1 MSDLISRIHEAD
13 GRFEI
18 AVTGGGAS
26 VISQLLSVP
35 GASNSVL
42 NAVVPYSFAAL
53 SQYIGTEPEGACS
66 EHTARRMASRAYLSA
81 ISKYSGKVLGIGA
94 TAALQTNRLRRGA
107 DRIHVAV
114 QTRQS
119 LKTYRLDLD
128 SDLSRAEQESLCANF
143 ILTCLSAELGVGA
156 GTPPQPSREL
166 SVNKAWAALFAGE
179 THLAAEEAITAL
191 LPGAFNPPHE
201 GHFEMRRLAEQ
212 HLQQTVH
219 FELSVDNVDKPPLDF
234 FDMRDRQILLD
245 HAPLA
250 FTRAATFV
258 EKSAL
263 CPGATF
269 VIGIDTLTRIDDI
282 KYYHHSA
289 ADKEEALQTLASRGH
304 QFLVFGR
311 LVNDRF
317 QGVHDVALS
326 DTLRAMCR
334 EIPESEFRLDI
345 SSTEVREKLIRTDE

>member
-1 MSDLISRIHEAD
+1 VSDLISRIHETD

-35 GASNSVL
+35 GASNSLL
-42 NAVVPYSFAAL
+42 NAVVPYSFEAL
-53 SQYIGTEPEGACS
+53 SHYIGTEPEGACS

-81 ISKYSGKVLGIGA
+81 TGKHKGKVLGIGA

-114 QTRQS
+114 QARRS
-119 LKTYRLDLD
+119 LKTYRLDLN
-128 SDLSRAEQESLCANF
+128 SELSRIEQEAICANF
-143 ILTCLSAELGVGA
+143 ILTCLSVDLGVGV

-166 SVNKAWAALFAGE
+166 TVSEDWAALFARE
-179 THLAAEEAITAL
+179 THLAAEEPITAL
-191 LPGAFNPPHE
+191 LPGAFNPPHA
-201 GHFEMRRLAEQ
+201 GHFEMRRLAEK

-219 FELSVDNVDKPPLDF
+219 FELSVDNVDKPPLDY

-245 HAPLA
+245 HAPVA

-258 EKSAL
+258 EKSEL

-282 KYYHHSA
+282 KYYHHSV

-304 QFLVFGR
+304 RFLVFGR
-311 LVNDRF
+311 LVDDRF
-317 QGVHDVALS
+317 QGALDVELS
-326 DTLRAMCR
+326 STLKAMCQ

-345 SSTEVREKLIRTDE
+345 SSTELREKLIRTDE